1 MITSLLQPEQASPD
15 FLVERKAIVGE
26 GTLPDQLARS
36 TDLYIAKRQ
45 GNRMVGLADLSGD
58 LGNIAEQNGR
68 KGISSWMSR
77 LHKGFGT
84 TDDYTSSSSLTM
96 MPITLF
102 IGILFI
108 AAPNLTIN

>member
-45 GNRMVGLADLSGD
+45 GNRMVGLADLSRD
-58 LGNIAEQNGR
+58 LATLQNR
-68 KGISSWMSR
+68 M
-77 LHKGFGT
+77 
-84 TDDYTSSSSLTM
+84 
-96 MPITLF
+96 
-102 IGILFI
+102 
-108 AAPNLTIN
+108 AAKVFHLR